1 MQPENN
7 TEESGKII
15 EIASDGDVV
24 LVVGLKEARIQVS
37 PRSTMGASKPFS
49 AMFSPE
55 YKELR
60 IRSAKISPSTY
71 ISLETNLRH

>member
-55 YKELR
+55 
-60 IRSAKISPSTY
+60 
-71 ISLETNLRH
+71 